1 MQPVNKKKKKKMQ
14 HGEKGR
20 NRRLVRRK
28 RVSWMHLPAWY
39 VCLIR
44 TRRYSHPCYLSRQH
58 RTIHEARIHSRAMYT
73 GGGNDDGYLAQSA
86 HDRSMSPS
94 FPPSGELLLGCTA
107 TTVCRF
113 TPVTLLPLLSPPCCC
128 VHSALRA
135 TTLQPLS
142 SYAPVVAAPSPRPS
156 HLCFC
161 PRQGENGSGAGG
173 TRGWR
178 R

>member
-1 MQPVNKKKKKKMQ
+1 MADMCDEVRKKPKK
-14 HGEKGR
+14 GEKGTEPPTDR
-20 NRRLVRRK
+20 TQTDIVD
-28 RVSWMHLPAWY
+28 VSVPAWNSY
-39 VCLIR
+39 ETLP
-44 TRRYSHPCYLSRQH
+44 HPCYLSRQAS
-58 RTIHEARIHSRAMYT
+58 RNPRIHSRATTYT

-94 FPPSGELLLGCTA
+94 FPPSGELLLGYTA
-107 TTVCRF
+107 TTVRRS
-113 TPVTLLPLLSPPCCC
+113 TLSPSYPLLSPPCCC
-128 VHSALRA
+128 VHSALRV

-142 SYAPVVAAPSPRPS
+142 SYAPVVATPTPRPS
-156 HLCFC
+156 HSCFC